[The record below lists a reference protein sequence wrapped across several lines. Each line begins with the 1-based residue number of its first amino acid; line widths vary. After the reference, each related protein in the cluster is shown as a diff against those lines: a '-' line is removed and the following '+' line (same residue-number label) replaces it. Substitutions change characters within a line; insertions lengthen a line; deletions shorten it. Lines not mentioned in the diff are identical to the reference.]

1 MENKEGAFKAGC
13 RERAG
18 QGRAYLFF
26 SFLLEQAHNSGKVR
40 RIEMHDEI
48 TGRRA
53 GTLLDVSTG
62 RLLVASMFG
71 RSVAWWVTG
80 MVGAVPKGDDVTGS

>member
-26 SFLLEQAHNSGKVR
+26 FFSLG
-40 RIEMHDEI
+40 
-48 TGRRA
+48 
-53 GTLLDVSTG
+53 
-62 RLLVASMFG
+62 ASSQFWQSSKD
-71 RSVAWWVTG
+71 RNAR
-80 MVGAVPKGDDVTGS
+80 

>member
-26 SFLLEQAHNSGKVR
+26 FLFSWSKLTILAKFEGSKCTMKSPADELER
-40 RIEMHDEI
+40 CLM
-48 TGRRA
+48 
-53 GTLLDVSTG
+53 
-62 RLLVASMFG
+62 
-71 RSVAWWVTG
+71 
-80 MVGAVPKGDDVTGS
+80 